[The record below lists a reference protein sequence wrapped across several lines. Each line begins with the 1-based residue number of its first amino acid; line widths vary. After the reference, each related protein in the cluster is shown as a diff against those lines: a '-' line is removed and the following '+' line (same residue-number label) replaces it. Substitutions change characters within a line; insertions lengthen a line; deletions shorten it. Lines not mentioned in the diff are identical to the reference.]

1 MVNSRLYNNN
11 PYLSLLFCKKSPCQL
26 YTYNGIHQVT
36 STRKQLKH
44 KELNYVQSEYKYNTN
59 TTSAVKVK
67 PLKTQSTVL
76 NRSTNY
82 NQLSSSIIMQLK
94 LTRSSASDELVKTE
108 GAELKREKMPTV
120 YWLKSQILQSQHD
133 SLRVMSPHQ
142 GRVARP
148 SKDHLP

>member
-26 YTYNGIHQVT
+26 YYIYVPNGIHQVT

-59 TTSAVKVK
+59 TISAVKVK

-76 NRSTNY
+76 NRCTNY
-82 NQLSSSIIMQLK
+82 NQLSSSIIMSLK
-94 LTRSSASDELVKTE
+94 LTRSSASDELAKTE
-108 GAELKREKMPTV
+108 GAELKREEMPTV
-120 YWLKSQILQSQHD
+120 YWLKSQIL
-133 SLRVMSPHQ
+133 
-142 GRVARP
+142 
-148 SKDHLP
+148 